1 MNRRVSIG
9 CSCGWVALLL
19 AGPDVS
25 GAEIDA
31 GKLPPPAQ
39 AAVDFDR
46 DVRPIFEKSCFR
58 CHGPERPKS
67 HFRLDNRE
75 SALKGGE
82 NNQDDVVP
90 GDSAKSKLIHYV
102 ARLVEDMEMPPPGKG
117 EPLTP
122 EQIGVLRAWIDQGA
136 KWSPGSETA
145 VRETKFSIT
154 PAAQWITVSGNAQ
167 KFRED
172 WWQKEGFTAGYER
185 FEMIEPVGRQAELK
199 VEGRALFDQYDYRV

>member
-1 MNRRVSIG
+1 MNGVRSFSGRKFVVARRGLLCPRLRQLARLTVPGVAWSV
-9 CSCGWVALLL
+9 CSLSL
-19 AGPDVS
+19 AG
-25 GAEIDA
+25 AEADIS
-31 GKLPPPAQ
+31 KLP
-39 AAVDFDR
+39 AAATTQVEFDR
-46 DVRPIFEKSCFR
+46 DVKPLFEQSCFR
-58 CHGPERPKS
+58 CHGPEKPKA

-82 NNQDDVVP
+82 NNQDDIVP

-122 EQIGVLRAWIDQGA
+122 EQVGVVRAWIDQGA

-145 VRETKFSIT
+145 LRETKFSIT
-154 PAAQWITVSGNAQ
+154 PTAQWITVSGNAR

-172 WWQKEGFTAGYER
+172 WWRKEGFTAGYER
-185 FEMIEPVGRQAELK
+185 FELI
-199 VEGRALFDQYDYRV
+199 